1 MELLTRLKK
10 HRRKLQH
17 VEFLKIQIMQLH
29 NEIVSDT
36 INGIDASNKAVLIKK
51 YNRRLS
57 LIEGMTNA
65 LLI

>member
-17 VEFLKIQIMQLH
+17 VEFLKLQIMQLH

-36 INGIDASNKAVLIKK
+36 INGIDASNKATLIKK
-51 YNRRLS
+51 YNRRLI
-57 LIEGMTNA
+57 LIQY
-65 LLI
+65 

>member
-17 VEFLKIQIMQLH
+17 VEFIRIQIMQLH

-36 INGIDASNKAVLIKK
+36 INGIDATNKATLLKK
-51 YNRRLS
+51 YNRRLT
-57 LIEGMTNA
+57 LIQY
-65 LLI
+65 